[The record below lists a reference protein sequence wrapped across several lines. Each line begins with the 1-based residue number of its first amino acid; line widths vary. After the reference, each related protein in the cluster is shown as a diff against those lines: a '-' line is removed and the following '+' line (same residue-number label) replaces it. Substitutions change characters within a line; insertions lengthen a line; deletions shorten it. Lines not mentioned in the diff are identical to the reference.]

1 MTMKDTKTAQTET
14 AQAGSV
20 QRIVSPLFVY
30 LKSCSIEPEAL
41 KRIEDAGYVPIAVE
55 SFEDFRIIETMPI
68 GATNEI
74 TKAAL
79 REIVSG
85 YSSAAESFGRKVA
98 KTLAG

>member
-1 MTMKDTKTAQTET
+1 MKDTKPAQTET

-20 QRIVSPLFVY
+20 QRLVSPLFVY

-41 KRIEDAGYVPIAVE
+41 KRIEDAGYVSIAVE
-55 SFEDFRIIETMPI
+55 SFEDFRIIETLPI

-85 YSSAAESFGRKVA
+85 YASAAESFGRKVA

>member
-1 MTMKDTKTAQTET
+1 MKLNTSNVEGAP
-14 AQAGSV
+14 AVAV
-20 QRIVSPLFVY
+20 QRVVSPLFVY
-30 LKSCSIEPEAL
+30 LKTCTIEPEAI
-41 KRIEDAGYVPIAVE
+41 KRIEAAGYITVAVE
-55 SFEDFRIIETMPI
+55 NFDDFRIIETMPI